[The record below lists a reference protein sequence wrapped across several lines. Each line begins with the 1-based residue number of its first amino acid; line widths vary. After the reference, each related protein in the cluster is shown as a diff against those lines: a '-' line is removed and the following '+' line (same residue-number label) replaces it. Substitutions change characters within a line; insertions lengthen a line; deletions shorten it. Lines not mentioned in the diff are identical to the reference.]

1 MPQLSKYGKLLGTKG
16 LMPNPK
22 VGTVNED
29 IAVAVENIKKG
40 QVIYKTDDKGVMNIM
55 FGKKSFTDAQ
65 LVENYQAILDLLKA
79 NKPAAV
85 KGDLIKSIYVS
96 TTMSPSVKIKK

>member
-1 MPQLSKYGKLLGTKG
+1 MPQLSRYGKLLGTKG

-29 IAVAVENIKKG
+29 VTVAIENIKKG

-55 FGKKSFTDAQ
+55 FGKKSFTDKQ
-65 LVENYQAILDLLKA
+65 LEENYQAIVDMLRAK
-79 NKPAAV
+79 KPAAV
-85 KGDLIKSIYVS
+85 KGDLMKSIYVS
-96 TTMSPSVKIKK
+96 TTMSPSIKIK

>member
-29 IAVAVENIKKG
+29 IAAAVENIKKG

-55 FGKKSFTDAQ
+55 FGKKSFDDKQ
-65 LVENYQAILDLLKA
+65 LVENYQAIIDMLKSK
-79 NKPAAV
+79 KPAAV

-96 TTMSPSVKIKK
+96 TTMSPSVKIK